1 MMVYRQNFTKHL
13 VKYLQRTYISFT
25 LKFHNQERCRESYGR
40 QLYPVYRKED
50 RQDINNW
57 HATSLLSY
65 DNKIYTEILANKI
78 QPTLKDISSSKKS
91 AARTGRIIIEN
102 MQLNWEGMSY
112 AKANKIQA
120 ATIVLDQEKVFDKGD
135 WNFLIK
141 T

>member
-1 MMVYRQNFTKHL
+1 M
-13 VKYLQRTYISFT
+13 
-25 LKFHNQERCRESYGR
+25 
-40 QLYPVYRKED
+40 
-50 RQDINNW
+50 
-57 HATSLLSY
+57 LSY